1 MAVKTCPACQTTQNI
16 SARSS
21 VCIPCRQRLFAK
33 GLVWCSVCQTIGDSI
48 SKRRTRGRCRA
59 CHRTLVI
66 DQERAYV
73 ARRKEQGWKRQSSPT
88 YVVKTQ
94 TPEECD
100 SISELLDKGLSIHQ
114 VGQRLGVSR
123 TRIRSTIRR
132 GAAISA
138 GSARHTGTMTPVLTS
153 VQLSLIFRGVTTKLA
168 TWRRLGLNMK
178 PYGKDKTRSVG
189 KPMRK
194 TRMYYISENA
204 LERWMLDRTSWM
216 LWNLDDVI
224 DPFWHAYA
232 QSFRSTTPGRW
243 MTVKEVAPLLGLQPG
258 SVKRR
263 IREGDYQGAWRKA
276 LHQFWL
282 WSEDVVDHALHYDGR
297 AITIP
302 EETCGQHGTKRG

>member
-1 MAVKTCPACQTTQNI
+1 MATKTCPVCQTTQNI

-21 VCIPCRQRLFAK
+21 VCTPCRQRLFAK
-33 GLVWCSVCQTIGDSI
+33 GLVWCSVCRAIGDSI
-48 SKRRTRGRCRA
+48 SKQRTRGRCRA

-66 DQERAYV
+66 EQERAYV

-88 YVVKTQ
+88 HVMKTQ

-100 SISELLDKGLSIHQ
+100 AISQLLDKGLSIRQ
-114 VGQRLGVSR
+114 VEQRLGISR
-123 TRIRSTIRR
+123 ARVRSTIRR

-153 VQLSLIFRGVTTKLA
+153 VQLSLIFRGAATRLA
-168 TWRRLGLNMK
+168 TWRRSGLNMK
-178 PYGKDKTRSVG
+178 PYGKDTTCSDLPPMNTRI
-189 KPMRK
+189 
-194 TRMYYISENA
+194 YYISERA

-216 LWNLDDVI
+216 LWDLNDVI

-232 QSFRSTTPGRW
+232 QSFRATTSGRW
-243 MTVKEVAPLLGLQPG
+243 MTVKEVAPFLGLQPG

-263 IREGDYQGAWRKA
+263 IREGDYQGAWRKV

-282 WSEDVVDHALHYDGR
+282 WSEDVVDHALRYDGR
-297 AITIP
+297 MITIP
-302 EETCGQHGTKRG
+302 EAPCGHHGTKRG